1 MYGANFALTS
11 LVQLGLGTV
20 AQRTRDLWPGYLLP
34 TARHSVGDPVRSVPE
49 PVLCNGRSQGD
60 ITHIRGEVM
69 VEEVFEPSRR
79 APILRRFLEFA
90 PGARG
95 HVPKPAMGGT
105 KVPTSRA
112 NGPAPSCGRRV
123 RLLS

>member
-1 MYGANFALTS
+1 MYGAGLALTS
-11 LVQLGLGTV
+11 LVQLGLGPV

-34 TARHSVGDPVRSVPE
+34 TARHSVGDPVRPVPE
-49 PVLCNGRSQGD
+49 PVPCNGRSQAD
-60 ITHIRGEVM
+60 MTHIRGEVT

-95 HVPKPAMGGT
+95 HVPKPAGPKSRLRG
-105 KVPTSRA
+105 PTDPHRA
-112 NGPAPSCGRRV
+112 AGDVSGCCP
-123 RLLS
+123 